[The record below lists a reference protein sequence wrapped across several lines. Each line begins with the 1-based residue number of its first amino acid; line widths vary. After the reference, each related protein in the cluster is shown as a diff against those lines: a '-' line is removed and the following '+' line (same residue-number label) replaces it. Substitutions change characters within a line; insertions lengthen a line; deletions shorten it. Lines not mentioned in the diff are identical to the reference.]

1 MLLKIIL
8 GMRGNHSSGRGRE
21 SHQTNRGR
29 GIQQFFNG
37 TNPTTLPQSHTSAE
51 ESLPSE
57 PPIGTSSLDTHVSQ
71 GTNIP
76 SSSNAAPVANMN

>member
-1 MLLKIIL
+1 MLLKIML
-8 GMRGNHSSGRGRE
+8 GMRGSHSSGQGRV

-51 ESLPSE
+51 ESLPS
-57 PPIGTSSLDTHVSQ
+57 
-71 GTNIP
+71 
-76 SSSNAAPVANMN
+76 